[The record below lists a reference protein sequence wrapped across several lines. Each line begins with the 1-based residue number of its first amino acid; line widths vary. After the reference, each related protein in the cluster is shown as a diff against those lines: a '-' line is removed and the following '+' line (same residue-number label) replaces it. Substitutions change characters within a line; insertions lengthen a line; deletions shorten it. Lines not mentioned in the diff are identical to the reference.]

1 MTDNQPNTRTTHVV
15 QMFESIGQTA
25 IGLDL
30 PACEITLDRFAW
42 LSRLLDLLPSD
53 MIGPRL
59 PNVPADVAGAFQ
71 LSVRI
76 QSPPSDEQ
84 IPTFDPHEAQNRSRL
99 VMVGKTEE
107 THGMVWDRWWDDVVA
122 HVLGQLG
129 INQFSLCFWTTDDN
143 KAPFLCVY
151 AEDHPTYHPVTGQ
164 AFVDQLHRYL
174 TEQAMM
180 MIDTKR
186 HFAGA
191 IERAFGIRPLL
202 RSAGRAHTV
211 CVRTSPQTVQGHL
224 GWLELRLTIAP
235 RGPEDTMYI
244 FPILALRSNHTRAGE
259 LPCSQQ
265 RRIKVDPALPP
276 QEGVEMALYGVL
288 ANIRELMGLMS
299 GLWAIMGQSP
309 VWELDI
315 HSALSSIYDRIPTAA
330 EGPQHA

>member
-1 MTDNQPNTRTTHVV
+1 MTENPSPTAKLTV

-25 IGLDL
+25 IGLDP
-30 PACEITLDRFAW
+30 PASEITLDRFAW

-59 PNVPADVAGAFQ
+59 PNVSAEVAGSFQ

-84 IPTFDPHEAQNRSRL
+84 FPAFDPYEAQNRLRL
-99 VMVGKTEE
+99 VLVGMTEE
-107 THGMVWDRWWDDVVA
+107 THGMVWDHWWADVA
-122 HVLGQLG
+122 NQVLWRLG
-129 INQFSLCFWTTDDN
+129 IKQHAFCFWTTDDN
-143 KAPFLCVY
+143 EAPFLCVY
-151 AEDHPTYHPVTGQ
+151 AEDHPIYHPVTGQ

-191 IERAFGIRPLL
+191 IERAFGIRPLIQ
-202 RSAGRAHTV
+202 SAGRAHTV
-211 CVRTSPQTVQGHL
+211 SVRTSPQTVHGHL

-265 RRIKVDPALPP
+265 RRIKVDPTLPP

-309 VWELDI
+309 VWELDM
-315 HSALSSIYDRIPTAA
+315 HSVLSNIYDRIPTTA
-330 EGPQHA
+330 EGPQHV